1 MAGHGL
7 SPTPHLVRRDGR
19 GGVGGC
25 GLSLSLSRSRP
36 TGDGRATAPGF
47 GGRGT
52 GFAAIKLL
60 AQPQHLLP
68 QQIIFGLQGI
78 AVTGD
83 PGAGGLGS
91 HPASTLTPHA
101 HRHDDPDLS

>member
-7 SPTPHLVRRDGR
+7 SPTPHLVCRDGR
-19 GGVGGC
+19 GGVGG
-25 GLSLSLSRSRP
+25 GGLSRSRP

-52 GFAAIKLL
+52 GFAAIELL

-78 AVTGD
+78 AITGD
-83 PGAGGLGS
+83 PGAGGLGT
-91 HPASTLTPHA
+91 HPTSTLTAHA
-101 HRHDDPDLS
+101 HRHDDPYRS

>member
-7 SPTPHLVRRDGR
+7 SPAPHLVRGDGR
-19 GGVGGC
+19 GGGG
-25 GLSLSLSRSRP
+25 GGGGGSRP
-36 TGDGRATAPGF
+36 TGDGRPTAPGF
-47 GGRGT
+47 GGGGT
-52 GFAAIKLL
+52 GFAAIELL

-78 AVTGD
+78 AITGD

-91 HPASTLTPHA
+91 HPASTLTAHA
-101 HRHDDPDLS
+101 HRHDDLDRS